1 MLLTRERYYKRKVV
15 GGNLLGNVFDKSKGL
30 LSSASKIAA
39 VPYRAV
45 KTMLKNQ
52 LKQKALPY
60 VQQKAKDYVQQKAKD
75 MVTKNI
81 LNRARQG
88 VKDISNNQ
96 KVKKVLNDRSRA
108 ILSNIIA
115 GNGLK
120 QL

>member
-60 VQQKAKDYVQQKAKD
+60 VQQKAKD